1 VSDPQGA
8 VPELTP
14 TDLGRD
20 AAEALAWLAAHKEA
34 GIPAAFVADDWV
46 RLAAHYRAAL
56 AAERERAESAE
67 RWVTHKDKIGGRWF
81 KRCRETEAE
90 RDALRQEVAG
100 LRAGLEAEKQGETCP
115 DCGRVKARSVADAA
129 TGLCPKWWATRDPD
143 ADADCRRARQLL
155 DRPA

>member
-100 LRAGLEAEKQGETCP
+100 LRAGLEEAASTLGSFLDRTVFYGGSALYDSACA
-115 DCGRVKARSVADAA
+115 VRSH
-129 TGLCPKWWATRDPD
+129 
-143 ADADCRRARQLL
+143 ARQLL
-155 DRPA
+155 DRPS